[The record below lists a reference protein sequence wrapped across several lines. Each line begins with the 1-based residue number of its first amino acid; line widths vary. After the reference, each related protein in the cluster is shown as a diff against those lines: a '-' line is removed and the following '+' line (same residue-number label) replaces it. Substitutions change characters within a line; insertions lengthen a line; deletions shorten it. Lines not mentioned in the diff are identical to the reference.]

1 MAWSSSLEA
10 PKWYGGE
17 SLFDLSLKKCKPA
30 SLCDAN
36 CWSMPLMTHAPHG
49 HLFTRARQIVV
60 RGIFISGILR
70 SADKRPEYLSYGIS
84 CRSSFRKNLTNAAKF
99 WFPRQSLNRTGTGFF
114 RRRRKSFGL
123 AKVPDSAETWRHFGC
138 FLVMAGAIKLR
149 RTCKSG
155 KVTSCYDLPP
165 FR

>member
-1 MAWSSSLEA
+1 MAWGLRTHSSKLVQFKLGFYFRFGPFTMSLR
-10 PKWYGGE
+10 Y
-17 SLFDLSLKKCKPA
+17 LSK
-30 SLCDAN
+30 AN
-36 CWSMPLMTHAPHG
+36 CCSGNFHFGNFAQ
-49 HLFTRARQIVV
+49 RRQAT
-60 RGIFISGILR
+60 GISF
-70 SADKRPEYLSYGIS
+70 YGIS
-84 CRSSFRKNLTNAAKF
+84 CRSGFRKNLTNAAKF